1 LFALAVGEACERAPA
16 LEAVDLLDRRITPAP
31 QKIVTLV
38 DAKLDEIR
46 THAASGQEGVMQA
59 QMAMLTEL
67 REKVT
72 GQLAAYETQ
81 LAELRKESLSA
92 LQESRTAW
100 DEEVQR
106 AQTASREVTQQ
117 LTSMVQALAR
127 ELDSSSSQSPR

>member
-1 LFALAVGEACERAPA
+1 
-16 LEAVDLLDRRITPAP
+16 
-31 QKIVTLV
+31 
-38 DAKLDEIR
+38 
-46 THAASGQEGVMQA
+46 MQA